1 MLKINELLLDSKTI
15 KLFISLTLGLYWGK
29 KNTHIYSMSL
39 GVSYFDIPSKTQS
52 PFPMELITSPSTVKC
67 TQIEQF

>member
-1 MLKINELLLDSKTI
+1 
-15 KLFISLTLGLYWGK
+15 
-29 KNTHIYSMSL
+29 MSF

-52 PFPMELITSPSTVKC
+52 PFPMELITSPSTVKY

>member
-1 MLKINELLLDSKTI
+1 
-15 KLFISLTLGLYWGK
+15 
-29 KNTHIYSMSL
+29 MSF